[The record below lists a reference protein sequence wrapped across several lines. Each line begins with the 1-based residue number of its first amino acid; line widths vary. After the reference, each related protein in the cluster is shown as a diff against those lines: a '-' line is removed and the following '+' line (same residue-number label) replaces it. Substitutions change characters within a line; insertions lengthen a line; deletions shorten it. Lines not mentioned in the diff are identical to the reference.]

1 MAAAPVVFNLQYRSG
16 KAKFPGKGSDSMP
29 IPDKFVAITSSLWQ
43 VRALPAVLAL
53 LLSGCGSSQ
62 SPARPDAGAAPAPG
76 PEAGPEAAV
85 FPTDPE
91 SCARST
97 ILSECLFGRAGAT
110 ISSAAGGPLL
120 AKIAVTD
127 GPCSADSCASECA
140 SIVVYSA
147 ANVGSTCDLEVTATD
162 GRSQSVRLTVVRNPA
177 PHYTCCCGSSPSSC
191 QWAVLDPTTFSPN
204 FVVVDFA
211 PLDASA
217 PIVDS
222 SSLDMNRAE

>member
-1 MAAAPVVFNLQYRSG
+1 
-16 KAKFPGKGSDSMP
+16 MP
-29 IPDKFVAITSSLWQ
+29 IPDKFVAITSSAWQ
-43 VRALPAVLAL
+43 VRALPVVLAL
-53 LLSGCGSSQ
+53 MLNGCESSHI
-62 SPARPDAGAAPAPG
+62 PAKPDAGAEPAPG

-140 SIVVYSA
+140 SIVVYSTA
-147 ANVGSTCDLEVTATD
+147 GIGSTCDLEVTAMD
-162 GRSQSVRLTVVRNPA
+162 GRSQSVSLTVVQSPA
-177 PHYTCCCGSSPSSC
+177 PHYTCCCGLSPSSC
-191 QWAVLDPTTFSPN
+191 QWAPLYPTAFSRT

-211 PLDASA
+211 PLDAGA
-217 PIVDS
+217 PIVDGGP
-222 SSLDMNRAE
+222 LDMNRAE